1 MIDKGEEE
9 VTTEVFGGRHLDIDV
24 HFDDDDDDDG
34 DDHDDH
40 DDDDDDDDHDDDHC
54 DDDDDHDDE
63 PQGRPLKY
71 ILAFHEKYLEEAVEE
86 LLEAR
91 EVNILE
97 DKNA

>member
-1 MIDKGEEE
+1 M
-9 VTTEVFGGRHLDIDV
+9 TTEVFGGRHLDIDV